1 MYKAGEWNEEDE
13 VEDSTKA
20 SDEQSQGGGE
30 GGVDKRRRRF
40 KLQRSIL
47 SKMKDMGVKD
57 TSKIPQS
64 VRASRIDK
72 VNRSKGKKKKAT
84 GDLP

>member
-13 VEDSTKA
+13 VEDGIKG
-20 SDEQSQGGGE
+20 SDDNLD
-30 GGVDKRRRRF
+30 GGVDNRRRKFRME
-40 KLQRSIL
+40 RSIL
-47 SKMKDMGVKD
+47 SKMRDMGVKD